1 MGVHRT
7 GVAGVAVRTAA
18 IDVESAVVR
27 RDLRHLSRS
36 IRRAPASA
44 FAAVLTLALTIG
56 AGASIFAVVDAVLL
70 TPPPFADPDA
80 LAIVGETPL
89 DAAASAPRAVPYA
102 TFDAWRERA
111 RGIAAVEAFDG
122 TNLTLTGAGAAERV
136 SATDVTPGFLSLLGV
151 VPARG
156 HSFEPGDEARQVAI
170 VSAAFWHGRLASDP
184 AVVGRQ
190 VVLNG
195 RAHTIVGVLP
205 ERFVFAINPCDI
217 WRPIPLAPANAA
229 RTGYRV
235 RALARLGAGVSAAH
249 VANAFD
255 EVSRRS
261 TPPARALVAPLATVA
276 AGDSRRTLTLLGA
289 AATAAVMLAFV
300 NLAGLL
306 VVRSLDRRREL
317 AVRTALGAGRFD
329 IVRQVL
335 VEAAALVAVGAAA
348 GVLLAAWTTPL
359 VGRLALE
366 QVSGLANREI
376 AISWRVIGVVAGVAF
391 AFACACAVLPAVG
404 ALRLSTSSML
414 RQGATPARRELML
427 RRGFVA
433 GEVALAF
440 VLLVSMALVATTMAR
455 VLRVNPGFDASGVL
469 TVHLSLPAAAY
480 PSDERVAAFYS
491 ALQSAVQ
498 QRLGGDSVA
507 VVDELPLT
515 GDRGRAIMTVRP
527 GDPPREAVL
536 RAASPGYFEAMR
548 IPIEAGRSFAREDD
562 AAAPTRVVI
571 SQSVARQMFGS
582 DPIPGRRMRL
592 GASAQAVEIIGVVG
606 DVKHRA
612 LDEPL
617 LPTVY
622 VSALQSPSPSSIVV
636 VRSGRADVDVIGVI
650 REETARLD
658 PNLPVYGARRLEE
671 FVGTSPGIPARRL
684 LTAAFTAFALLAV
697 VLSAIGLF
705 GVVAHDIA
713 SRRTE
718 LALRLALGADPIRLA
733 VGALRQAAVMVGAG
747 LAAGTVLSAWTTRGL
762 STLVV
767 PSIQS
772 DIVSAA
778 TAAAILVTAGTAA
791 VLPAALRAARTDPL
805 ITLRAE

>member
-1 MGVHRT
+1 
-7 GVAGVAVRTAA
+7 VAVRAA
-18 IDVESAVVR
+18 PIDVESAVVR
-27 RDLRHLSRS
+27 SDLRHLSRS

-44 FAAVLTLALTIG
+44 LAAVLTLALTIG

-70 TPPPFADPDA
+70 TPPPFTDPNA
-80 LAIVGETPL
+80 LAVVGETPL
-89 DAAASAPRAVPYA
+89 DDPASAPRAVPYA

-111 RGIAAVEAFDG
+111 QGIAALEAFDG
-122 TNLTLTGAGAAERV
+122 TNLTLTGTGAAERV

-156 HSFEPGDEARQVAI
+156 HSFEPGDAARPVVI
-170 VSAAFWHGRLASDP
+170 VSAAFWHGTLASDA

-190 VVLNG
+190 IVLNG

-217 WRPIPLAPANAA
+217 WRPIPLAPAEAS
-229 RTGYRV
+229 RTRYRV

-249 VANAFD
+249 VANALD

-261 TPPARALVAPLATVA
+261 TPPARTSVAPVATVA
-276 AGDSRRTLTLLGA
+276 AGDSPRTLTLLGA
-289 AATAAVMLAFV
+289 AAAAAVMLAFV

-306 VVRSLDRRREL
+306 VVRSIDRRREL

-335 VEAAALVAVGAAA
+335 VEAVALVAAGAAA
-348 GVLLAAWTTPL
+348 GVLVASWTTPV
-359 VGRLALE
+359 VGRLALQ
-366 QVSGLANREI
+366 QVSGLANRDI
-376 AISWRVIGVVAGVAF
+376 AISWRVIAVVAVVAF
-391 AFACACAVLPAVG
+391 VFACACAVLPALG
-404 ALRLSTSSML
+404 ALRSSTSGVL
-414 RQGATPARRELML
+414 RRGATPARRELMV
-427 RRGFVA
+427 RRAFVA

-440 VLLVSMALVATTMAR
+440 VLLVSMALVARTMVR
-455 VLRVNPGFDASGVL
+455 VLQVDPGFDARGVL
-469 TVHLSLPAAAY
+469 TVHLALPAAAY
-480 PSDERVAAFYS
+480 PNRERIAAFYS
-491 ALQSAVQ
+491 ALQRAVQ
-498 QRLGGDSVA
+498 ERLGDGSVS

-515 GDRGRAIMTVRP
+515 GDRGRAIVAVRP

-536 RAASPGYFEAMR
+536 RAASPGYFEVMR
-548 IPIEAGRSFAREDD
+548 IPIEAGRSFARDDD

-571 SQSVARQMFGS
+571 SQSLARRIFGT
-582 DPIPGRRMRL
+582 DPIVGRRMRL
-592 GASAQAVEIIGVVG
+592 GISGQPVEIIGVVG

-636 VRSGRADVDVIGVI
+636 VRSPRADGDVIAVL
-650 REETARLD
+650 REEAARLD
-658 PNLPVYGARRLEE
+658 ANLPVYGARRLEE

-718 LALRLALGADPIRLA
+718 LALRLALGADPVRLA
-733 VGALRQAAVMVGAG
+733 VATLQQGAVMVGAG
-747 LAAGTVLSAWTTRGL
+747 LAAGTVLSTWTTRGL
-762 STLVV
+762 GTLVLS
-767 PSIQS
+767 SIES

-778 TAAAILVTAGTAA
+778 AAAAILVTASTAA

-805 ITLRAE
+805 ITLRSE